1 MSVEGQ
7 DIPVDV
13 FSTAPIEK
21 QNHAA
26 RIIQRC
32 WKSFI
37 DMRIFQYYKELIS
50 FKGTG
55 DPHLLMK
62 CIDPREA
69 ELLDVAAGAFI
80 KFRLGGANFPPNIY
94 YKIFT
99 HRPVVDM
106 CANSPKDYTKP
117 NPKQL
122 LQERILGK
130 IWKDDGSGWYKRI
143 ENNGWRLLSMRF
155 WRAIDPVTDEGN
167 KKAEQFHYS
176 KMKRKQ
182 EIEKKRKKRKIE
194 WMKKMY
200 YAGSLWVTTE
210 DPTTAI
216 LIQRAA
222 EGLVDTVEK
231 EGSKKVM
238 DWEVDEI
245 LRWTNALNYEEYISQ
260 WNKTATSN
268 SSANCQGFQFVTSQ
282 HDIYELSQIPHH
294 NLKRIASLSPLPIRE
309 VDFTSRPT
317 VTPVNTPLL

>member
-1 MSVEGQ
+1 MEGKN
-7 DIPVDV
+7 IPAGV
-13 FSTAPIEK
+13 FPTAPIEK

-32 WKSFI
+32 WKSCI

-50 FKGTG
+50 FKGAG
-55 DPHLLMK
+55 DPRLLMK

-99 HRPVVDM
+99 HRPIVDM

-143 ENNGWRLLSMRF
+143 ENNGWRLLSIRF
-155 WRAIDPVTDEGN
+155 WRTIDPVTDEVN
-167 KKAEQFHYS
+167 KKTEEFHYS

-210 DPTTAI
+210 DPTATI

-222 EGLVDTVEK
+222 EGIVDTVEK
-231 EGSKKVM
+231 EGSNNVM

-268 SSANCQGFQFVTSQ
+268 SSANCQGFHFVKSQ

-294 NLKRIASLSPLPIRE
+294 NLKQTASPSPLPKRG
-309 VDFTSRPT
+309 VDFTSRSN
-317 VTPVNTPLL
+317 VTPANTPCL

>member
-1 MSVEGQ
+1 
-7 DIPVDV
+7 
-13 FSTAPIEK
+13 
-21 QNHAA
+21 
-26 RIIQRC
+26 
-32 WKSFI
+32 
-37 DMRIFQYYKELIS
+37 MRLFQYYKELIS
-50 FKGTG
+50 FKGAG

-80 KFRLGGANFPPNIY
+80 KFRLGGISFPPNVY

-99 HRPVVDM
+99 HRPIVDM

-143 ENNGWRLLSMRF
+143 ENNGWRLLSIRF
-155 WRAIDPVTDEGN
+155 WRTIDPVTDEGN
-167 KKAEQFHYS
+167 KKAEEFHYS

-194 WMKKMY
+194 WMKKMKVQINELPAPPQSLPAGTKY

-210 DPTTAI
+210 DPTAAI

-222 EGLVDTVEK
+222 EGIVDAAKK
-231 EGSKKVM
+231 EGSNNVM

-268 SSANCQGFQFVTSQ
+268 SSANCQGFQFVKSQ

-294 NLKRIASLSPLPIRE
+294 NLKRTASLSPLPKRE
-309 VDFTSRPT
+309 ADFTSRPN
-317 VTPVNTPLL
+317 VTPANTPFL

>member
-1 MSVEGQ
+1 MEGEN
-7 DIPVDV
+7 IPVGV
-13 FSTAPIEK
+13 FPAAPTEK
-21 QNHAA
+21 QDHAA

-32 WKSFI
+32 WRSYM
-37 DMRIFQYYKELIS
+37 DVHIFQCYKEIIS

-55 DPHLLMK
+55 DPRLLMK

-99 HRPVVDM
+99 HRPIVDM

-117 NPKQL
+117 NPKQV
-122 LQERILGK
+122 LQERIHGK

-143 ENNGWRLLSMRF
+143 ENNGWRLLSIRF
-155 WRAIDPVTDEGN
+155 LRTIDPVTDEGN
-167 KKAEQFHYS
+167 RKAEEFHYS

-200 YAGSLWVTTE
+200 YTGSLRVTTE
-210 DPTTAI
+210 DPAAAL

-222 EGLVDTVEK
+222 ESLVDTVEK
-231 EGSKKVM
+231 EGSNSVM

-245 LRWTNALNYEEYISQ
+245 LRWTNALNYEQYISQ

-268 SSANCQGFQFVTSQ
+268 SSANCRGFQFLRSP
-282 HDIYELSQIPHH
+282 HDTCELSQIPHL
-294 NLKRIASLSPLPIRE
+294 NLRRTASLGSLSTRE
-309 VDFTSRPT
+309 ADFTSRPNI
-317 VTPVNTPLL
+317 TPANTPFP